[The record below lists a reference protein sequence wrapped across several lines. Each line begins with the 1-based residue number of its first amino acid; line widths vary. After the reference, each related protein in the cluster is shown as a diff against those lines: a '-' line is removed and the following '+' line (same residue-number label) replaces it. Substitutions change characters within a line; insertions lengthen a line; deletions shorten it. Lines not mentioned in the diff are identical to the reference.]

1 MRLEEHRCQSLDADR
16 TVRSGLPRSPAE
28 GPASGEPGNDL
39 GLGGEG
45 TWNFPALA
53 VAGAVAQAV
62 SLASAAT
69 NREQCQTEAS
79 VQGGLTAR
87 PSASYYGT

>member
-1 MRLEEHRCQSLDADR
+1 MLTPVAVVGSRRHPQE
-16 TVRSGLPRSPAE
+16 
-28 GPASGEPGNDL
+28 PASGEAGHDL
-39 GLGGEG
+39 SLGGEG
-45 TWNFPALA
+45 TRNFPALA

>member
-1 MRLEEHRCQSLDADR
+1 MRTERSDLVCRDLLLRGTLRCR
-16 TVRSGLPRSPAE
+16 PA
-28 GPASGEPGNDL
+28 NDL

-62 SLASAAT
+62 SPASAAA
-69 NREQCQTEAS
+69 NREQRMTEAP
-79 VQGGLTAR
+79 VQGPHCPAQR
-87 PSASYYGT
+87 RYYET

>member
-1 MRLEEHRCQSLDADR
+1 MTWAW
-16 TVRSGLPRSPAE
+16 A
-28 GPASGEPGNDL
+28 A
-39 GLGGEG
+39 G

-79 VQGGLTAR
+79 VQGPHCPAQRLLLRNVVTCQA
-87 PSASYYGT
+87 

>member
-1 MRLEEHRCQSLDADR
+1 M
-16 TVRSGLPRSPAE
+16 TPAVL
-28 GPASGEPGNDL
+28 SVTR
-39 GLGGEG
+39 LGGEG

-69 NREQCQTEAS
+69 NREQRKTEAS
-79 VQGGLTAR
+79 VQGASLPA
-87 PSASYYGT
+87 PSANYYET

>member
-1 MRLEEHRCQSLDADR
+1 MR
-16 TVRSGLPRSPAE
+16 PA
-28 GPASGEPGNDL
+28 NDL

-62 SLASAAT
+62 SLASAAA
-69 NREQCQTEAS
+69 NREQCKTEAS
-79 VQGGLTAR
+79 VQGPHCPA
-87 PSASYYGT
+87 SADYYET

>member
-1 MRLEEHRCQSLDADR
+1 MTWA
-16 TVRSGLPRSPAE
+16 
-28 GPASGEPGNDL
+28 
-39 GLGGEG
+39 LGGEK

-69 NREQCQTEAS
+69 NQGTAPDAS
-79 VQGGLTAR
+79 PGPGDLTAR
-87 PSASYYGT
+87 PGADYYER